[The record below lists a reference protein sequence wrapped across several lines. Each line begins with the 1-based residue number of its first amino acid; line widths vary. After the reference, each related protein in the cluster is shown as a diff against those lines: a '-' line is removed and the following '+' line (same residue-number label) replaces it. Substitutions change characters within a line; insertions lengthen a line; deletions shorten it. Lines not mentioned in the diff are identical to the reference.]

1 MEKNKTFNITT
12 FGCKVNS
19 YESEAIKEKLVS
31 EGYAFTNSKKADI
44 SVFNTCAV
52 TLVAEKKCLRHIKS
66 VARHNP
72 KCQIVALGCFAQLHP
87 EQLEGIPNVKV
98 LIGSSYKDEIS
109 EYLANPQRVIN
120 IQRNLR
126 LANYEELKI
135 HYFGSEIRAFEKI
148 QDGCD
153 NFCSYCVIPLTRGRS
168 RSRKCQNIL
177 DEVHDLATNGYKEI
191 VITGVDMGS
200 YRDDDIGF
208 SDLIEKILQVEP
220 KTFRLR
226 IGSIE
231 ASQFD
236 EKMFRLYVTEHR
248 LVPHIH
254 IPLQSGS
261 EVILEKMGRKYDLD
275 EFYNLTARLKKEV
288 KNCALSTDIIVGF
301 PGETDDDFLQTC
313 NFVKKV
319 GFMRLHVFPYSPR
332 PYTRASRMENQ
343 VNRSCAKN
351 RVRTL
356 VDIGEDMSRA
366 YLHKFMGEN
375 LILLV
380 EEELEP
386 IDSLR
391 VFRGYTENYLD
402 LKVKSTE
409 DLLGQW
415 LEVTIDNKDYI
426 EKYKKM

>member
-177 DEVHDLATNGYKEI
+177 DEVHD
-191 VITGVDMGS
+191 
-200 YRDDDIGF
+200 
-208 SDLIEKILQVEP
+208 
-220 KTFRLR
+220 
-226 IGSIE
+226 
-231 ASQFD
+231 
-236 EKMFRLYVTEHR
+236 
-248 LVPHIH
+248 
-254 IPLQSGS
+254 
-261 EVILEKMGRKYDLD
+261 
-275 EFYNLTARLKKEV
+275 
-288 KNCALSTDIIVGF
+288 
-301 PGETDDDFLQTC
+301 
-313 NFVKKV
+313 
-319 GFMRLHVFPYSPR
+319 
-332 PYTRASRMENQ
+332 
-343 VNRSCAKN
+343 
-351 RVRTL
+351 
-356 VDIGEDMSRA
+356 
-366 YLHKFMGEN
+366 
-375 LILLV
+375 
-380 EEELEP
+380 
-386 IDSLR
+386 
-391 VFRGYTENYLD
+391 
-402 LKVKSTE
+402 
-409 DLLGQW
+409 
-415 LEVTIDNKDYI
+415 
-426 EKYKKM
+426 